1 MNITHY
7 SRKTGEP
14 LNPATADSDPRNKG
28 EFLIP
33 AYATPDV
40 VPEIEENQ
48 CPVFTDEN
56 GAVPRSYKAGKWK
69 IVADYRG
76 YQGYDADGNEQKIT
90 ELGQEPEES
99 WTLTKPEPPFIFAE
113 AVQTKLTD
121 INSQRDQALKRQDAT
136 VEANGST
143 WQVDP
148 NAMAELNDA
157 ITLSTAL
164 GAAPEGLEWR
174 DSDNVNHPATLP
186 LLLAIA
192 SARAVQKDAIWKHSW
207 QLKAQLEAL
216 DSETATQ
223 ADIDNIVVEFN

>member
-1 MNITHY
+1 M
-7 SRKTGEP
+7 K
-14 LNPATADSDPRNKG
+14 
-28 EFLIP
+28 
-33 AYATPDV
+33 
-40 VPEIEENQ
+40 
-48 CPVFTDEN
+48 
-56 GAVPRSYKAGKWK
+56 
-69 IVADYRG
+69 
-76 YQGYDADGNEQKIT
+76 KIT
-90 ELGQEPEES
+90 LKNDGRLEHLWIPGLHKQIPENAIEVEDTVFLELSQNP
-99 WTLTKPEPPFIFAE
+99 LTKKYDEQTESAIDFVALYSFVE
-113 AVQTKLTD
+113 AVKSKLTE
-121 INSQRDQALKRQDAT
+121 INSKRDQALKRQDAT

-174 DSDNVNHPATLP
+174 DANNVNHPATLP

-207 QLKAQLEAL
+207 QLKAQIEAL